1 MSNAISQ
8 SATQL
13 AVSPAGE
20 SDFDISASVR
30 RQAERTAKGTTRE
43 RQLLN
48 RNKLVS
54 ASCADYRMHFPAI
67 YGKTER
73 LPSEIYSKIET
84 AVDEFLAEQFKRVNA
99 TNALTLR
106 RAFYHN
112 SRQMEVTERIQLTGE
127 NKLTLKEQ
135 LFGVNLF
142 IGSAEKRLADLEKK
156 PTPDYDREKAVKQQ
170 IMQLSLTKQ
179 FILGEIQHQEKLA
192 QEAKNTQT

>member
-1 MSNAISQ
+1 MSNAIAQ

-13 AVSPAGE
+13 SVSPNGE
-20 SDFDISASVR
+20 ADFSIQDSVR

-54 ASCADYRMHFPAI
+54 ATCADYRMHFPAI

-73 LPSEIYSKIET
+73 LPSELFDKISL
-84 AVDEFLAEQFKRVNA
+84 AVDIFLSEQFGRVNA
-99 TNALTLR
+99 SNALALR
-106 RAFYHN
+106 RSFYHN
-112 SRQMEVTERIQLTGE
+112 TKEMEITERIQLTGE

-135 LFGVNLF
+135 LFGCTVF
-142 IGSAEKRLADLEKK
+142 ITAAEKRLKELEAK

-170 IMQLSLTKQ
+170 IMQLNLTKQ
-179 FILGEIQHQEKLA
+179 FITGEIEHQ
-192 QEAKNTQT
+192 AKVTTP